1 MDCNF
6 NLTYKLHFSPVL
18 QSEFVKH
25 LWNIP
30 VGVCDGLTKSVLY
43 KQPKEIISRVEI
55 MSVAKKNKLN
65 TDLLH

>member
-6 NLTYKLHFSPVL
+6 NLTYILHFSPVL

-25 LWNIP
+25 RWNIP
-30 VGVCDGLTKSVLY
+30 VGLTKSALY
-43 KQPKEIISRVEI
+43 KQLKEINSRVEI
-55 MSVAKKNKLN
+55 ISVAENVFDTD